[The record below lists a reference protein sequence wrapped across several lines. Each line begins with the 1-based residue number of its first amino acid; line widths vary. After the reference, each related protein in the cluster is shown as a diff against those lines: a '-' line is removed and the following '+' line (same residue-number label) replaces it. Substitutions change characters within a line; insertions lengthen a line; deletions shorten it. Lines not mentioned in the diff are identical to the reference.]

1 VPEPGH
7 AVLIGY
13 LAVQYLC
20 LCKLFDGIARIA
32 AGRELEPV
40 PFTPVSIIS
49 PFLPLKYNI
58 GLLLLG
64 LALLPVALPLIY
76 AKYPL
81 VHEMAGYL
89 LFISIWLFVTAA
101 LLNLVRDNSILS
113 MINPGEWIATIRAI
127 GIGKY
132 ATILL
137 VQAALLFAANYL
149 LQYLPLDHLNA
160 KATIILTDLC
170 NTTAFSLIY
179 LYPHLLPAAARA
191 TTTNHPLTRPLP

>member
-1 VPEPGH
+1 
-7 AVLIGY
+7 
-13 LAVQYLC
+13 
-20 LCKLFDGIARIA
+20 
-32 AGRELEPV
+32 
-40 PFTPVSIIS
+40 
-49 PFLPLKYNI
+49 
-58 GLLLLG
+58 
-64 LALLPVALPLIY
+64 LPLIY

-89 LFISIWLFVTAA
+89 LLISIWLFVTAA
-101 LLNLVRDNSILS
+101 LLNLVRDNSIFS

-160 KATIILTDLC
+160 KTTIILTDL
-170 NTTAFSLIY
+170 
-179 LYPHLLPAAARA
+179 
-191 TTTNHPLTRPLP
+191 